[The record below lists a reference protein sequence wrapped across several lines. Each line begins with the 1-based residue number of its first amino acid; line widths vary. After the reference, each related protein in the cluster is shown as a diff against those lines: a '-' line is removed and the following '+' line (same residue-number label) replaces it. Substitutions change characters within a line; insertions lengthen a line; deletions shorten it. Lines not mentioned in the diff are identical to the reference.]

1 MGLITRRATAL
12 LPLSTNNPLL
22 SDFACLSEV
31 QSVMQ
36 GLCFGYGCVIELAHS
51 DLVYRTRISTRPSFF
66 VRASLVEGDS
76 TIYTGIGLGGWPRL
90 FRYKEGVDDM
100 GPTTS
105 LPADGGNIYCTICS
119 RLGVCRWCRMV
130 YRW

>member
-12 LPLSTNNPLL
+12 LPLSTINPLL

-31 QSVMQ
+31 QSVIQ

-66 VRASLVEGDS
+66 VRAKFGGGRFHHLYWHRIRRMAAALSL
-76 TIYTGIGLGGWPRL
+76 Y
-90 FRYKEGVDDM
+90 
-100 GPTTS
+100 
-105 LPADGGNIYCTICS
+105 
-119 RLGVCRWCRMV
+119 
-130 YRW
+130 